1 MYDLWKKSWK
11 NPPFFDV
18 PFFHIRFVFLHQ
30 AAIHF
35 LKSQKPL
42 VQRMGNPP
50 SIWALDPTGWVLGT
64 ARHRRKTG
72 VNWWSMKCWSGKIST
87 YICIRFTIYLHM
99 YIYIYYIYMLCVYNI
114 CKYSWFLIDFTFTF
128 SFFHLPPLKSH
139 SAELLSHFI
148 FGLRFNDRQNMDPF
162 LHLET
167 WSLELQTIQIG
178 RPVGHNWKSI
188 ERCLLSQEV
197 GQNDVS
203 EYVGNNLANR
213 KVDSCSQEHPNV
225 ESFKL
230 QMTKKALPSSKR
242 AALEH
247 PKTSSCLLPI
257 ATHVSVM
264 MGHGSRIA
272 WNWCLL
278 HHARKWHQMVG
289 LTLKIPP
296 AFRQVK
302 FKCS

>member
-1 MYDLWKKSWK
+1 MY
-11 NPPFFDV
+11 
-18 PFFHIRFVFLHQ
+18 Q
-30 AAIHF
+30 IHNIF
-35 LKSQKPL
+35 
-42 VQRMGNPP
+42 
-50 SIWALDPTGWVLGT
+50 
-64 ARHRRKTG
+64 
-72 VNWWSMKCWSGKIST
+72 T
-87 YICIRFTIYLHM
+87 YV
-99 YIYIYYIYMLCVYNI
+99 YIYYIYIYAVCVCIIYVNI
-114 CKYSWFLIDFTFTF
+114 AGSNRFHFHILLFSPPSLEITLRGTSCLI
-128 SFFHLPPLKSH
+128 SS
-139 SAELLSHFI
+139 SACVSTI
-148 FGLRFNDRQNMDPF
+148 GRTWIRF

-272 WNWCLL
+272 
-278 HHARKWHQMVG
+278 
-289 LTLKIPP
+289 
-296 AFRQVK
+296 
-302 FKCS
+302 